1 MKAVRLYGAKDL
13 RVEEVKKPRIS
24 ENEILMRVRAAT
36 ICASDIRS
44 YNYGDGRMRPPRILG
59 HEIAGDIQ
67 EIGPNV
73 KGYDPGMRITL
84 NPNIFCGRCAFCVT
98 GRHQLCDE
106 RRALGFDVDGG
117 FAEYVVI
124 PSESVRTGVICEIP
138 DNISYE
144 EAALIEPIS
153 CCLHAQTLVKVGA
166 GDTVTVI
173 GAGPMGIMHT
183 VMAKALGAS
192 RLIVSEISEQRLQT
206 AVNFGADVTV
216 NPAKEDL
223 ASRVF
228 EATGRHGS
236 DVVIVAVGSRSA
248 MEQALTLLSKG
259 GRVCF
264 FAGLQKGKESVRINA
279 NIIHYRETVVTGAF
293 ASTPYEFHQTVRLAA
308 SGKLLNMK
316 PIVTHRFRLEDAPKA
331 FETALSGRAL
341 KICLNPEAA
350 SV

>member
-1 MKAVRLYGAKDL
+1 VKAVRLYGAKDL
-13 RVEEVKKPRIS
+13 RVEEVQKPRIS

-44 YNYGDGRMRPPRILG
+44 YNYGNGRMRPPRVLG
-59 HEIAGDIQ
+59 HELAGDIE
-67 EIGPNV
+67 EIGSKV
-73 KGYDPGMRITL
+73 KGYDSGMRITL
-84 NPNIFCGRCAFCVT
+84 NPNIFCGRCVFCVT

-117 FAEYVVI
+117 FAEHLLI
-124 PSESVRTGVICEIP
+124 PFESIRTGAVCEIP
-138 DNISYE
+138 DNVSYE
-144 EAALIEPIS
+144 QAALIEPIS

-166 GDTVTVI
+166 GDTVTII

-192 RLIVSEISEQRLQT
+192 KVIVGEISEQRLQT
-206 AVNFGADVTV
+206 AVDFGADVAV

-228 EATGRHGS
+228 EATERHGS

-248 MEQALTLLSKG
+248 LEQALGLLSKG

-264 FAGLQKGKESVRINA
+264 FAGLQKGKESVRLNA
-279 NIIHYRETVVTGAF
+279 NIIHYRETVVLGSF
-293 ASTPYEFHQTVRLAA
+293 ASTPYEFYQTVRLAA

-316 PIVTHRFRLEDAPKA
+316 PIVTHRFSLDDASKA
-331 FETALSGRAL
+331 FEAALSGRAL
-341 KICLNPEAA
+341 KVCMNP
-350 SV
+350 

>member
-1 MKAVRLYGAKDL
+1 VKAVRLYGAKDL
-13 RVEEVKKPRIS
+13 RVEEVEKPRIS
-24 ENEILMRVRAAT
+24 ENEILMHVRAAT

-44 YNYGDGRMRPPRILG
+44 YNYGNGRMRPPRILG
-59 HEIAGDIQ
+59 HEIAGDIE
-67 EIGPNV
+67 EIGSNV
-73 KGYDPGMRITL
+73 KGYDSGMRITL
-84 NPNIFCGRCAFCVT
+84 NPNIFCGRCVFCVT

-117 FAEYVVI
+117 FAEYLLI
-124 PSESVRTGVICEIP
+124 PFESIRTGAVCEIP
-138 DNISYE
+138 DNVSYE

-166 GDTVTVI
+166 GDTVTII

-183 VMAKALGAS
+183 VVAKAIGAS
-192 RLIVSEISEQRLQT
+192 KVIVSEISEQRLQT
-206 AVNFGADVTV
+206 AVGFGADVAV

-228 EATGRHGS
+228 EATERHGS

-248 MEQALTLLSKG
+248 LEQALGLLSKG

-264 FAGLQKGKESVRINA
+264 FAGLQKGKENVRLNA
-279 NIIHYRETVVTGAF
+279 NIIHYRETVVSGSF
-293 ASTPYEFHQTVRLAA
+293 ASTPYEFYQTVMLAA

-316 PIVTHRFRLEDAPKA
+316 PIVTHRFRLDDASKA
-331 FETALSGRAL
+331 FEAALSGRAL
-341 KICLNPEAA
+341 KVCMNP
-350 SV
+350 

>member
-1 MKAVRLYGAKDL
+1 VKAVRLYGAKDL
-13 RVEEVKKPRIS
+13 RVEEVEKPRIS

-44 YNYGDGRMRPPRILG
+44 YNYGNGRMRPPRILG
-59 HEIAGDIQ
+59 HEIAGDIE
-67 EIGPNV
+67 EIGSSV
-73 KGYDPGMRITL
+73 KGYDSGMRITL
-84 NPNIFCGRCAFCVT
+84 NPNIFCGRCVFCVT
-98 GRHQLCDE
+98 GRHELCDE

-117 FAEYVVI
+117 FAEYLLI
-124 PSESVRTGVICEIP
+124 PFESIRTGVICEIP
-138 DNISYE
+138 DNVSYE

-183 VMAKALGAS
+183 VMAKTLGAS
-192 RLIVSEISEQRLQT
+192 RVIVSEISEQRLQT
-206 AVNFGADVTV
+206 AVDFGADVAV

-236 DVVIVAVGSRSA
+236 DVVIVAVGSRSSL
-248 MEQALTLLSKG
+248 EQALGLLSKG

-264 FAGLQKGKESVRINA
+264 FAGLQKGKENVRLNA
-279 NIIHYRETVVTGAF
+279 NIIHYRETVVSGAF
-293 ASTPYEFHQTVRLAA
+293 ASTPYEFYQTVRLAA

-316 PIVTHRFRLEDAPKA
+316 PIVTHRFSLDDASKA
-331 FETALSGRAL
+331 FEAALSGRAL
-341 KICLNPEAA
+341 KVCMNP
-350 SV
+350 

>member
-13 RVEEVKKPRIS
+13 RVEEVQKPRIS

-44 YNYGDGRMRPPRILG
+44 YNYGNGRMRPPRVLG
-59 HEIAGDIQ
+59 HELAGDIE
-67 EIGPNV
+67 EIGSKV
-73 KGYDPGMRITL
+73 KGYDSGMRITL
-84 NPNIFCGRCAFCVT
+84 NPNIFCGRCVFCVT

-117 FAEYVVI
+117 FAEHLLI
-124 PSESVRTGVICEIP
+124 PFESIRTGAVCEIP
-138 DNISYE
+138 DNVSYE
-144 EAALIEPIS
+144 QAALIEPIS

-166 GDTVTVI
+166 GDTVTII

-183 VMAKALGAS
+183 VVAKALGAS
-192 RLIVSEISEQRLQT
+192 RVIVSEISEQRLQT
-206 AVNFGADVTV
+206 AVDFGADVAV

-223 ASRVF
+223 ASKVF
-228 EATGRHGS
+228 EATERHGS

-248 MEQALTLLSKG
+248 LEQALGLLSKG

-264 FAGLQKGKESVRINA
+264 FAGLQKGKESVRLNA
-279 NIIHYRETVVTGAF
+279 NIIHYRETVVLGSF
-293 ASTPYEFHQTVRLAA
+293 ASTPYEFYQTVRLAA

-316 PIVTHRFRLEDAPKA
+316 PIVTHRFSLDDASKA
-331 FETALSGRAL
+331 FEAALSGRAL
-341 KICLNPEAA
+341 KVCMNP
-350 SV
+350 

>member
-1 MKAVRLYGAKDL
+1 VKAVRLYGAKDL
-13 RVEEVKKPRIS
+13 RVEEVQKPRIS

-44 YNYGDGRMRPPRILG
+44 YNYGNGRMRPPRVLG
-59 HEIAGDIQ
+59 HELAGDIE
-67 EIGPNV
+67 EIGSKV
-73 KGYDPGMRITL
+73 KGYDSGMRITL
-84 NPNIFCGRCAFCVT
+84 NPNIFCGRCVFCVT

-117 FAEYVVI
+117 FAEHLLI
-124 PSESVRTGVICEIP
+124 PFESIRTGAVCEIP
-138 DNISYE
+138 DNVSYE
-144 EAALIEPIS
+144 GAALIEPIS

-166 GDTVTVI
+166 GDTVTI
-173 GAGPMGIMHT
+173 MGAGPMGIMHT

-192 RLIVSEISEQRLQT
+192 KVIVGEISEQRLQT
-206 AVNFGADVTV
+206 AVDFGADVAV

-228 EATGRHGS
+228 EATERHGS

-248 MEQALTLLSKG
+248 LEQALGLLSKG

-264 FAGLQKGKESVRINA
+264 FAGLQKGKESVRLNA
-279 NIIHYRETVVTGAF
+279 NIIHYRETVVLGSF
-293 ASTPYEFHQTVRLAA
+293 ASTPYEFYQTVRLAA

-316 PIVTHRFRLEDAPKA
+316 PIVTHRFSLDDASKA
-331 FETALSGRAL
+331 FEAALSGRAL
-341 KICLNPEAA
+341 KVCMNP
-350 SV
+350 

>member
-13 RVEEVKKPRIS
+13 RVEEVQKPRIS

-44 YNYGDGRMRPPRILG
+44 YNYGNGRMRPPRILG
-59 HEIAGDIQ
+59 HEIAGDVE
-67 EIGPNV
+67 EIGSSV
-73 KGYDPGMRITL
+73 KGYDSGMKITL
-84 NPNIFCGRCAFCVT
+84 NPNIFCGRCVFCVT

-117 FAEYVVI
+117 FAEHLLI
-124 PSESVRTGVICEIP
+124 PFESIRTGAVCEIP
-138 DNISYE
+138 DNVSYE
-144 EAALIEPIS
+144 QAALIEPIS

-166 GDTVTVI
+166 GDTVTII

-192 RLIVSEISEQRLQT
+192 KVIVSEISEQRLQT
-206 AVNFGADVTV
+206 AVDFGADVAV

-228 EATGRHGS
+228 EATERHGS

-248 MEQALTLLSKG
+248 LEQALGLLSKG

-264 FAGLQKGKESVRINA
+264 FAGLQKGKESVRLNA
-279 NIIHYRETVVTGAF
+279 NIIHYRETVVLGSF
-293 ASTPYEFHQTVRLAA
+293 ASTPYEFYQTVRLAA

-316 PIVTHRFRLEDAPKA
+316 PIVTHRFSLDDASKA
-331 FETALSGRAL
+331 FEAALSGRAL
-341 KICLNPEAA
+341 KVCMNP
-350 SV
+350 

>member
-1 MKAVRLYGAKDL
+1 MKAVRLYAAKDL
-13 RVEEVKKPRIS
+13 RVEEVEKPRIS

-59 HEIAGDIQ
+59 HEIAGDI
-67 EIGPNV
+67 EEVGSNV
-73 KGYDPGMRITL
+73 KGYDSGMRATL
-84 NPNIFCGRCAFCVT
+84 NPNIFCGRCVFCVT
-98 GRHQLCDE
+98 GRHELCDE

-117 FAEYVVI
+117 FAEYVLI
-124 PSESVRTGVICEIP
+124 PPESVRTGVICEIP
-138 DNISYE
+138 DNVSYE

-192 RLIVSEISEQRLQT
+192 RVIVSEISEQRLQT
-206 AVNFGADVTV
+206 AAHFGADVLV
-216 NPAKEDL
+216 NPTKEDL

-228 EATGRHGS
+228 EATGRDGS

-248 MEQALTLLSKG
+248 MEQALRLLSKG

-264 FAGLQKGKESVRINA
+264 FAGSQKGRESVRINA
-279 NIIHYRETVVTGAF
+279 NIIHYMETVVTGAF

-308 SGKLLNMK
+308 SGRLLNMK
-316 PIVTHRFRLEDAPKA
+316 PIVTHRFRLQDASKA
-331 FETALSGRAL
+331 FEAALSGKAL
-341 KICLNPEAA
+341 KVCLNPEAP

>member
-13 RVEEVKKPRIS
+13 RVEEVQKPRIS

-44 YNYGDGRMRPPRILG
+44 YNYGNGRMRPPRVLG
-59 HEIAGDIQ
+59 HELAGDIE
-67 EIGPNV
+67 EIGSKV
-73 KGYDPGMRITL
+73 KGYDSGMRITL
-84 NPNIFCGRCAFCVT
+84 NPNIFCGRCVFCVT

-117 FAEYVVI
+117 FAEHLLI
-124 PSESVRTGVICEIP
+124 PFESIRTGAVCEIP
-138 DNISYE
+138 DNVSYE
-144 EAALIEPIS
+144 QAALIEPIS

-166 GDTVTVI
+166 GDTVTII

-192 RLIVSEISEQRLQT
+192 KVIVGEISEQRLQT
-206 AVNFGADVTV
+206 AVDFGADVAV

-228 EATGRHGS
+228 EATERHGS

-248 MEQALTLLSKG
+248 LEQALGLLSKG

-264 FAGLQKGKESVRINA
+264 FAGLQKGKESVRLNA
-279 NIIHYRETVVTGAF
+279 NIIHYRETVVLGSF
-293 ASTPYEFHQTVRLAA
+293 ASTPYEFYQTVRLAA

-316 PIVTHRFRLEDAPKA
+316 PIVTHRFSLDDASKA
-331 FETALSGRAL
+331 FEAALSGRAL
-341 KICLNPEAA
+341 KVCMNP
-350 SV
+350 